1 MNNLVKHFISKH
13 LQTNIIFIGILIVAI
28 FAWQKI
34 GKEEM
39 PEFESDWFRV
49 SAVYP
54 GAPAE
59 DVELFVTK
67 PIEEELKGLI
77 GIYEIKSTS
86 SMGRCSFTIKIDPD
100 YPNKKEVIQDVKD
113 AVLRVNLPREVD
125 TPTFRQFKSTEK
137 AIIDIALINKNTK
150 YLNTEQRRELQKYTL
165 SFENQLTTLKEIS
178 SIDKSGYLL
187 PELQILLKPEN
198 LKKYQI
204 SISDIYKQIRA
215 NKHPCPHWF
224 NE

>member
-1 MNNLVKHFISKH
+1 MNGLVRHFISKH
-13 LQTNIIFIGILIVAI
+13 LQTNIIFIGVLIVAI

-39 PEFESDWFRV
+39 PEFESDWLRV

-77 GIYEIKSTS
+77 GVYEIKSYS
-86 SMGRCSFTIKIDPD
+86 SMGRSTFTIKMDPD
-100 YPNKKEVIQDVKD
+100 YPDKKEVIQEIKD

-125 TPTFRQFKSTEK
+125 TPNFRQFKSTEK

-150 YLNTEQRRELQKYTL
+150 YLNIEQRRELQKYTL
-165 SFENQLTTLKEIS
+165 SFENQLTTQKEIS
-178 SIDKSGYLL
+178 SIDKKG
-187 PELQILLKPEN
+187 
-198 LKKYQI
+198 
-204 SISDIYKQIRA
+204 
-215 NKHPCPHWF
+215 
-224 NE
+224 